1 MKLRFLFPL
10 LAAATLAAQVET
22 IPIPGPS
29 PAAKKSATA
38 RRAPPAPAAATSYR
52 DLRYAP
58 LAQVKIPDV
67 ASFTLPNG
75 MKVYLLENH
84 ELPMVNGMA
93 LVRTGNL
100 LDPSD
105 KVGLAELTGTVL
117 RTGGTKELTGDQI
130 DERLENVAASVESQ
144 IGETSAQV
152 SFFCLKENTGDVMK
166 MFRDLMAAPEFRQ
179 DKLDLAKTYLR
190 GSIARRNDNA
200 PEIVSREFDELIYGR
215 DTPYGARL
223 EYEHVNNVQRADLVA
238 FHKRYFFP
246 KNTML
251 AVYGDFSTSQMKA
264 QLEKLFSGWT
274 AEEPAVPPF
283 PEVRKRP
290 RPGTFLAVK
299 DDVTQTFFKL
309 GQLGGRFDDKD
320 YPALEVMSYI
330 LGGSFSSRLVK
341 KIRTELGYAYSIG
354 ASWSAN
360 FTHPGTF
367 VVSGSTKSLS
377 TVDAIQAVR
386 QQIGKM
392 RAEPVADAELETAK
406 QTTLNS
412 FVFNFDTPYKT
423 LSRMIRYEYY
433 GYPKDFIFQYQKA
446 IAAVTKQDVL
456 RVAQEYLKPQEFTI
470 VAVGKPSDF
479 GKPLADLGLPVS
491 TIDLKIPEPKQE
503 RAKADAASIAR
514 GRKLLAQAQ
523 QALGGA
529 GKLVAVKDYTMT
541 AEVEFSAG
549 GGGKMKAKQTTRWVT
564 PSHMRQENELPFGK
578 MAMYF
583 DGTIGWLVSPQGSM
597 PLGGPVLKQAQG
609 QVFRT
614 LFTLLTSDR
623 DPDRTVNEAGDGVV
637 EISDKQGNLA
647 LVSVD
652 GKTGMP
658 LKLSYQ
664 SVQASGPTS
673 TVDEVFG
680 DWKEVGGVRLPY
692 KITIR
697 QGDRVAA
704 EVSIQQWTINSGLQ
718 ADEVSKRP

>member
-1 MKLRFLFPL
+1 MKLRFLIPL
-10 LAAATLAAQVET
+10 LAAATLAAQIET

-29 PAAKKSATA
+29 PTAKKAA
-38 RRAPPAPAAATSYR
+38 PPRRAVAAPATTYR
-52 DLRYAP
+52 DLKYPP

-67 ASFTLPNG
+67 TSFTLANG

-84 ELPMVNGMA
+84 ELPTVNGMA

-100 LDPSD
+100 FDPSD
-105 KVGLAELTGTVL
+105 KIGLAELTGTVL

-152 SFFCLKENTGDVMK
+152 SFFCLKENTADVMK
-166 MFRDLMAAPEFRQ
+166 IFRDLMVVPEFRA

-200 PEIVSREFDELIYGR
+200 PDIVSREFDELIYGK
-215 DTPYGARL
+215 DTPYAARL
-223 EYEHVNNVQRADLVA
+223 EYEHVNHVQRADLA
-238 FHKRYFFP
+238 QFHKRYFFP
-246 KNTML
+246 KNAML
-251 AVYGDFSTSQMKA
+251 AIYGDFSTPEMKA
-264 QLEKLFSGWT
+264 RLEKLFADWT
-274 AEEPAVPPF
+274 AEQTAVPPF

-299 DDVTQTFFKL
+299 EDVTQTFFKL
-309 GQLGGRFDDKD
+309 GHLGGRFDDKD

-330 LGGSFSSRLVK
+330 LGGGFSSRLVK
-341 KIRTELGYAYSIG
+341 KVRTELGYAYNIG
-354 ASWSAN
+354 AAWSAN

-386 QQIGKM
+386 QEIDKM
-392 RAEPVADAELETAK
+392 RAELVADAELETAK

-423 LSRMIRYEYY
+423 LSRMIRYEYH

-456 RVAQEYLKPQEFTI
+456 RVAKEYLKPAEFTI
-470 VAVGKPSDF
+470 AAVGKPSDF
-479 GKPLADLGLPVS
+479 GKPLADLGLAVN

-503 RAKADAASIAR
+503 RAPADAASLER

-523 QALGGA
+523 QALGGVE
-529 GKLVAVKDYTMT
+529 KLAAVKDYTMT

-549 GGGKMKAKQTTRWVT
+549 GGGKMKAKQITRWLS
-564 PSHMRQENELPFGK
+564 PSHIRQENELPFGK

-597 PLGGPVLKQAQG
+597 PLGGPILKQAQG
-609 QVFRT
+609 QAFRNF
-614 LFTLLTSDR
+614 FTMLVSDR
-623 DPDRTVNEAGDGVV
+623 DANRTVNNAGEGVI
-637 EISDKQGNLA
+637 EISDKQGNMA
-647 LVSVD
+647 LLSVD
-652 GKTGMP
+652 AKTGVP

-664 SVQASGPTS
+664 STQASGPTS

-680 DWKEVGGVRLPY
+680 EWKEVSGVRLPH

-697 QGDRVAA
+697 QGERVAA
-704 EVSIQQWTINSGLQ
+704 EINIQQWTINSGLK
-718 ADEVSKRP
+718 ADDVSKRP

>member
-1 MKLRFLFPL
+1 MKPRFLLPL
-10 LAAATLAAQVET
+10 LAAATLAAQYET
-22 IPIPGPS
+22 IPFPGPRTT
-29 PAAKKSATA
+29 AKKAAPS
-38 RRAPPAPAAATSYR
+38 RRATTAPAPSYK
-52 DLRYAP
+52 DLKYPP
-58 LAQVKIPDV
+58 LTQVKIPDV
-67 ASFTLPNG
+67 TSFTLANG

-84 ELPMVNGMA
+84 ELPTVNGMA

-100 LDPSD
+100 FDPSD
-105 KVGLAELTGTVL
+105 KIGLAELTGTVL

-152 SFFCLKENTGDVMK
+152 SFFCLKDNTGDVMK
-166 MFRDLMAAPEFRQ
+166 VFRDLMVAPEFRQ

-190 GSIARRNDNA
+190 GSIARRNDSA
-200 PEIVSREFDELIYGR
+200 PQIASREFQELIYGK

-223 EYEHVNNVQRADLVA
+223 EYEHVSHVQRADLAA

-251 AVYGDFSTSQMKA
+251 AVYGDFSTSEMKA
-264 QLEKLFSGWT
+264 QLEKLFADWT
-274 AEEPAVPPF
+274 AEQPAAPPF

-290 RPGTFLAVK
+290 RPGAFLAVK
-299 DDVTQTFFKL
+299 EDVTQTFFKL
-309 GQLGGRFDDKD
+309 GHLGGRFDDKD

-341 KIRTELGYAYSIG
+341 KVRTELGYAYSIG

-367 VVSGSTKSLS
+367 VISGSTKSMS
-377 TVDAIQAVR
+377 TVDSIQAVR
-386 QQIGKM
+386 TEIDRM
-392 RAEPVADAELETAK
+392 RSEPVADAELETAK

-423 LSRMIRYEYY
+423 LSRMIRYEYH

-456 RVAQEYLKPQEFTI
+456 RVAKQYLKPEEFTI
-470 VAVGKPSDF
+470 AAVGKPSDF
-479 GKPLADLGLPVS
+479 GKPLADLGVPVS
-491 TIDLKIPEPKQE
+491 AIDLKIPEPKQE
-503 RAKADAASIAR
+503 HAKADAASLEQ
-514 GRKLLAQAQ
+514 GRKILAAAQ

-529 GKLVAVKDYTMT
+529 DKLAAVKDYTIT
-541 AEVEFSAG
+541 AQVEFSAAG
-549 GGGKMKAKQTTRWVT
+549 GAKMKAKQTTRWLT

-597 PLGGPVLKQAQG
+597 PLGGPVLKQVRE
-609 QVFRT
+609 QVFRN

-623 DPDRTVNEAGDGVV
+623 DATRTVNAAGDGVV
-637 EISDKQGNLA
+637 EISDKQGNLVMA
-647 LVSVD
+647 SVD
-652 GKTGMP
+652 PKTGMP

-664 SVQASGPTS
+664 SVQAGGPAGK
-673 TVDEVFG
+673 VDEVYAE
-680 DWKEVGGVRLPY
+680 WKDVGGIKLPH
-692 KITIR
+692 KITMQ
-697 QGDRVAA
+697 QGERVAA
-704 EVSIQQWTINSGLQ
+704 EVNIQQWTLNSGLT
-718 ADEVSKRP
+718 ADDVSKRP

>member
-10 LAAATLAAQVET
+10 LAAATLAAQVGT
-22 IPIPGPS
+22 IPIHAPS
-29 PAAKKSATA
+29 PAAKKAAPA
-38 RRAPPAPAAATSYR
+38 RRAVAAPATTYR
-52 DLRYAP
+52 DLKYAP
-58 LAQVKIPDV
+58 LGPVNIPDV
-67 ASFTLPNG
+67 ASFTLANG

-84 ELPMVNGMA
+84 ELPTVNGMA

-117 RTGGTKELTGDQI
+117 RTGGTQELTGDQI

-166 MFRDLMAAPEFRQ
+166 LFRDLMVAPEFRQ

-200 PEIVSREFDELIYGR
+200 PEIASREFDELIYGK
-215 DTPYGARL
+215 DTPYAARL
-223 EYEHVNNVQRADLVA
+223 EYEHVNQVQRADLAA

-251 AVYGDFSTSQMKA
+251 AVYGDFSTSEMKA

-274 AEEPAVPPF
+274 AEQSAVTAF

-309 GQLGGRFDDKD
+309 GHLGGRFDDKD

-341 KIRTELGYAYSIG
+341 KVRTELGYAYNIG

-377 TVDAIQAVR
+377 TVDALQAVR
-386 QQIGKM
+386 QEIDKM

-446 IAAVTKQDVL
+446 IAAVTRQDVL
-456 RVAQEYLKPQEFTI
+456 RVAKQYLKPEEFTI
-470 VAVGKPSDF
+470 AAVGKPSDF
-479 GKPLADLGLPVS
+479 GKPLAELGLPVS
-491 TIDLKIPEPKQE
+491 TIDLKITEPKPE
-503 RAKADAASIAR
+503 RAKADAASIER
-514 GRKLLAQAQ
+514 GRKLLAGAR
-523 QALGGA
+523 QALGGTE
-529 GKLVAVKDYTMT
+529 KLTAVKDYTMV
-541 AEVEFSAG
+541 AEVEFSSS
-549 GGGKMKAKQTTRWVT
+549 GGGKMKAKQTTRWLT

-597 PLGGPVLKQAQG
+597 PLSGPVLKQARG
-609 QVFRT
+609 QVFRNLIT
-614 LFTLLTSDR
+614 MLSSDS
-623 DPDRTVNEAGDGVV
+623 DADRTVNDAGGGVV
-637 EISDKQGNLA
+637 EISDKLGNLA
-647 LVSVD
+647 LLSVD

-658 LKLSYQ
+658 LMLSYQ
-664 SVQASGPTS
+664 SVQASGPS
-673 TVDEVFG
+673 NKVDEVFG
-680 DWKEVGGVRLPY
+680 DWKEVAGVRLPH

-697 QGDRVAA
+697 QGERVAA
-704 EVSIQQWTINSGLQ
+704 EVTIQQWTLNSGLK
-718 ADEVSKRP
+718 ADDVSKRP